1 MVKRYVLIDTDD
13 SNPSDIDFELGPVYD
28 EASEITTDGYVSVAT
43 ATAWLTAHVVSLSA
57 WTAAT
62 EAQKAAALIEA
73 SDIID
78 SLPLQGH
85 KYLTDGSQLRQFPRQ
100 YREGYDMDELTGV
113 AEVPQA
119 VLDACCREALAIL
132 QAGTGTDRQALQAQG
147 VASYQIPGIISE
159 TFRPGVTNARY
170 GLRSPDAYRLLSRY
184 IARSVPIV

>member
-1 MVKRYVLIDTDD
+1 MSDWAGTATPPSSTSTD
-13 SNPSDIDFELGPVYD
+13 
-28 EASEITTDGYVSVAT
+28 AYVSVAA
-43 ATAWLTAHVVSLSA
+43 ATVWLATHVVSLSA
-57 WTAAT
+57 WTAAS
-62 EAQKAAALIEA
+62 ADQKAAALTEA
-73 SDIID
+73 SDSID
-78 SLPLQGH
+78 FLPLQGH

-100 YREGYDMDELTGV
+100 YREGYDRDELTGE

-132 QAGTGTDRQALQAQG
+132 QAGAGTDRQALQAQG